1 MNIEFYDYG
10 VTAKII
16 VTCWFWEFRRYC
28 RVVDAA
34 LFVAPEV
41 RHQSGGGLLMK
52 TVITG
57 KTVPMLRAFKVDQNI
72 CFGLPKVM
80 FWSL

>member
-57 KTVPMLRAFKVDQNI
+57 KRFRCYGRLKWQNRRRHNE
-72 CFGLPKVM
+72 
-80 FWSL
+80 

>member
-34 LFVAPEV
+34 LFAAPEV
-41 RHQSGGGLLMK
+41 HHQSGGGLLMR

-57 KTVPMLRAFKVDQNI
+57 KTVPMLRAFKVAKQEAGN
-72 CFGLPKVM
+72 GH
-80 FWSL
+80 

>member
-1 MNIEFYDYG
+1 
-10 VTAKII
+10 
-16 VTCWFWEFRRYC
+16 RRYC

-57 KTVPMLRAFKVDQNI
+57 KTVPMLRAFKVAKQEACN
-72 CFGLPKVM
+72 GH
-80 FWSL
+80 

>member
-16 VTCWFWEFRRYC
+16 VTCWFWEFRRYR
-28 RVVDAA
+28 RVVDEA

-41 RHQSGGGLLMK
+41 RHVSGGGLLLR

-57 KTVPMLRAFKVDQNI
+57 
-72 CFGLPKVM
+72 
-80 FWSL
+80 

>member
-1 MNIEFYDYG
+1 MNIEFYNYG

-16 VTCWFWEFRRYC
+16 VTCWFWEFRRYN

-41 RHQSGGGLLMK
+41 RHQSGGGLF
-52 TVITG
+52 ITG
-57 KTVPMLRAFKVDQNI
+57 KTVPMLRAFKVAKQEAAQ
-72 CFGLPKVM
+72 
-80 FWSL
+80 

>member
-57 KTVPMLRAFKVDQNI
+57 KTVPMGRRTCILNSTKTAA
-72 CFGLPKVM
+72 LAPA
-80 FWSL
+80 L

>member
-34 LFVAPEV
+34 LFVAPGAL
-41 RHQSGGGLLMK
+41 HHSGIGIVMN
-52 TVITG
+52 TVISG
-57 KTVPMLRAFKVDQNI
+57 KTVPMLRAFKVAKQEATR
-72 CFGLPKVM
+72 
-80 FWSL
+80 

>member
-1 MNIEFYDYG
+1 MNIEFYDHG

-34 LFVAPEV
+34 LFVAPEAK
-41 RHQSGGGLLMK
+41 QESSGGILMR
-52 TVITG
+52 TIIIG
-57 KTVPMLRAFKVDQNI
+57 KTVPMLGAFKVAKREAA
-72 CFGLPKVM
+72 L
-80 FWSL
+80 